1 MPVVLEYRKAV
12 VRNAF
17 VDEPHHAEA
26 GEPDDETH
34 RPGEDFGQIGE
45 HGLRRFGTADILLRL
60 LADVGLDLREVA
72 VIEGTRH
79 LYGAKV
85 EATDL
90 RGAAALVTA
99 ALAAEGTSEIT
110 GVPYLERGYDGL
122 EQTLTALGADVK
134 KI

>member
-1 MPVVLEYRKAV
+1 M
-12 VRNAF
+12 
-17 VDEPHHAEA
+17 
-26 GEPDDETH
+26 
-34 RPGEDFGQIGE
+34 
-45 HGLRRFGTADILLRL
+45 
-60 LADVGLDLREVA
+60 
-72 VIEGTRH
+72 IEGTRH

-110 GVPYLERGYDGL
+110 GVQYLERGYDGL
-122 EQTLTALGADVK
+122 EQTVCALGADVK